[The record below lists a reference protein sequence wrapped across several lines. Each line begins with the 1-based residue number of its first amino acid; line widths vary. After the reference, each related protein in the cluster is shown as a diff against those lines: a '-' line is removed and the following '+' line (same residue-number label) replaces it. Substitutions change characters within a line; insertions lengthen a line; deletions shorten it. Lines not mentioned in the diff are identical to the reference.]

1 MAVPSSS
8 DSASRLVSSLGTY
21 SRTARREIR
30 LASERVPGRLLLM
43 GSITW
48 GSEIAEV
55 YDETYAALFEPS
67 VLGPMV
73 AAFEKLR

>member
-1 MAVPSSS
+1 
-8 DSASRLVSSLGTY
+8 
-21 SRTARREIR
+21 
-30 LASERVPGRLLLM
+30 M